1 MTTGV
6 IDKNGKEIKVGD
18 IVHYRG
24 EGLCAHGE
32 VVEDDY
38 YGFAILDDRPKTK
51 GRRYSLKNKGIY
63 RIDKEQTNE
72 RV

>member
-1 MTTGV
+1 MTTGI

-24 EGLCAHGE
+24 DGLCAHGI
-32 VVEDDY
+32 VVQDDY

-51 GRRYSLKNKGIY
+51 GRRYSLKNEGIY
-63 RIDKEQTNE
+63 RIEKGGKDEVN
-72 RV
+72 

>member
-24 EGLCAHGE
+24 DGLCAHGE
-32 VVEDDY
+32 VVKDDY

-51 GRRYSLKNKGIY
+51 GRIYSLKNKGIY
-63 RIDKEQTNE
+63 RIDKEQTDDE
-72 RV
+72 